1 MTNEHSQVVKEFS
14 QTLSWL
20 HDGKVDRSVFRY
32 RVADG
37 SYFDHICKWGCQPWA
52 EVDGGAN
59 DATTEWFESLP
70 LDSISTLNDVPMLPF
85 YPDNNY
91 SRAIRGAVVE
101 FAKTR
106 VLA

>member
-1 MTNEHSQVVKEFS
+1 MKDEYAQVVREFNE
-14 QTLSWL
+14 TLSWL

-37 SYFDHICKWGCQPWA
+37 SYFDHVTKWGSQPWS

-59 DATTEWFESLP
+59 DAITDWFESLP
-70 LDSISTLNDVPMLPF
+70 LNIISTIDDVPMIPSW
-85 YPDNNY
+85 PDNSY
-91 SRAIRGAVVE
+91 SRAIRNAVVE

-106 VLA
+106 ISL